1 MQNSRAAKS
10 SSGGSLKLAVF
21 DMDGTL
27 ANNDDVAIEAARE
40 GLREYWSGDPEAPDL
55 PSPEFIR
62 GLVGLPSREYFGRML
77 PPGRRGDT
85 ERQR

>member
-1 MQNSRAAKS
+1 M
-10 SSGGSLKLAVF
+10 KLAVF